1 MRFTLF
7 ILKSISIIRITMSE
21 INQLDKTFKSF
32 IESCTKQDLDF
43 IASNEL
49 SDKEI
54 IDVLLNKD
62 EEIKKNILDN
72 FNVKH

>member
-1 MRFTLF
+1 
-7 ILKSISIIRITMSE
+7 MSE